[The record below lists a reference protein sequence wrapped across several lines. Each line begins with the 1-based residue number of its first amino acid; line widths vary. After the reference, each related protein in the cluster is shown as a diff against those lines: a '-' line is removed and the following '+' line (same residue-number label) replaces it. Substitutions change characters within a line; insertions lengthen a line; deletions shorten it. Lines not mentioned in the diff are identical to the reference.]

1 MLHYALLALAVL
13 AVSSASILVVLAA
26 VPGFAAAFW
35 RILLSLPMF
44 YMLYRPRI
52 ARIWTPFVAGVALA
66 LHLSLWMESLF
77 HASVA
82 VSTTV
87 VCTHSIFSGIV
98 MAFKGERPSAL
109 QVIGIFAAL
118 TGIYML
124 SGADPAAEPIGVA
137 LALAAAV
144 FGGVYFASARLARH
158 YDFASYVFTTYL
170 SAAIVSFVICLAMG
184 VELVGFS
191 LMSWVYIILLAVVP
205 MLFGH
210 TLLNYVL
217 RHMEAVPVTAT
228 VMGEAV
234 LAALL
239 AAVLLGQKLPANTY
253 AYMLVVLLGIA
264 LAQHRNVYLQ

>member
-1 MLHYALLALAVL
+1 
-13 AVSSASILVVLAA
+13 
-26 VPGFAAAFW
+26 
-35 RILLSLPMF
+35 
-44 YMLYRPRI
+44 
-52 ARIWTPFVAGVALA
+52 
-66 LHLSLWMESLF
+66 
-77 HASVA
+77 
-82 VSTTV
+82 
-87 VCTHSIFSGIV
+87 

-109 QVIGIFAAL
+109 QVVGIFAAL

-124 SGADPAAEPIGVA
+124 SGADPAVEPIGVA

-158 YDFASYVFTTYL
+158 YDFASYVFTMYL

-217 RHMEAVPVTAT
+217 RHTEAFRSPQRSWAKRSGYTARSRFAWS
-228 VMGEAV
+228 E
-234 LAALL
+234 
-239 AAVLLGQKLPANTY
+239 
-253 AYMLVVLLGIA
+253 A
-264 LAQHRNVYLQ
+264 LAERLRVHARSHSIATFIFNDKFSYPWG